1 MKKPTRLL
9 DGYLFCK
16 SILSTWN
23 NGSKYAQQCYT
34 NIQHIIDVAGY
45 NPKLTDINGPVLK
58 QWLEDYRDERQEA
71 GKDCTDATLNRHLAT
86 INTIYTQLSMEGLI
100 DYRPLFRKWKED
112 GHRTLWH
119 TEEEVELLVKT
130 AKSMGKAEL
139 ADRILLAAYCGPR
152 SSEITNLRVCD
163 VNFETQLLEIGGT
176 QETRTK
182 SRKYRNVG
190 IPDLLLPMMH
200 ERCRDKASMDKLFP
214 QYKSSEQV
222 AKHYRQVVSRAARM
236 GADLGPAHT
245 FHVLRHTFGTWMIQ
259 KGVSQMDTRW
269 AMGHSSITMTEKYVH
284 NTFER
289 KVENAN
295 VLTTK
300 REKKEFEPENQP
312 ASTDL
317 GYAVDYSWRSKN
329 FAFSVS

>member
-182 SRKYRNVG
+182 SRKYRRGKKSRGKKSRGKKNRTRRRRMKGGAGIFDDRNRLFQPATNLYRNSLFGAAEMVNQWAG
-190 IPDLLLPMMH
+190 KPAPLNPAPTVQDRLNPMGDVSLGKIPDVPGIH
-200 ERCRDKASMDKLFP
+200 QAAG
-214 QYKSSEQV
+214 QAV
-222 AKHYRQVVSRAARM
+222 AN
-236 GADLGPAHT
+236 
-245 FHVLRHTFGTWMIQ
+245 I
-259 KGVSQMDTRW
+259 
-269 AMGHSSITMTEKYVH
+269 
-284 NTFER
+284 
-289 KVENAN
+289 
-295 VLTTK
+295 
-300 REKKEFEPENQP
+300 
-312 ASTDL
+312 
-317 GYAVDYSWRSKN
+317 
-329 FAFSVS
+329 